1 MYIAH
6 IATFGHHLM
15 KSTLLISALC
25 SLLVACGGG
34 DVTVNSDGINIVGV
48 DTVPTINALRVTAG
62 DKDANGITP
71 INDGVFTVQWDA
83 KATDTATFN
92 LHLSK
97 DMLVSSDDTDLFFTL
112 NPEKNARATLVW
124 DKDKDNISLS
134 GIPTSV
140 NSFLSNNPE
149 AKGYI
154 IAKACGFKVDTA
166 GGSRKECV
174 QKEIAIKLI
183 K

>member
-1 MYIAH
+1 
-6 IATFGHHLM
+6 M
-15 KSTLLISALC
+15 KSLFLTSILC
-25 SLLVACGGG
+25 STLVACGGG
-34 DVTVNSDGINIVGV
+34 DVTINSDGINVVAV
-48 DTVPTINALRVTAG
+48 DTVPTINALRVIAG
-62 DKDANGITP
+62 EKDTSGAIP
-71 INDGVFTVQWDA
+71 INDGVFTVEWDA
-83 KATDTATFN
+83 KSTDIATFN

-124 DKDKDNISLS
+124 NKDKDNISLS

-166 GGSRKECV
+166 NGNRKECV
-174 QKEIAIKLI
+174 QKEVAIKLI
-183 K
+183 KKI

>member
-1 MYIAH
+1 
-6 IATFGHHLM
+6 M
-15 KSTLLISALC
+15 KSLILISSLC

-34 DVTVNSDGINIVGV
+34 DVTVNSDGINIVAV
-48 DTVPTINALRVTAG
+48 DTVPTINTLSVIAG
-62 DKDANGITP
+62 DKDASGITP
-71 INDGVFTVQWDA
+71 INDGVFTVEWNA
-83 KATDTATFN
+83 KATDVATFN

-97 DMLVSSDDTDLFFTL
+97 DALVSSDDTDLFFTL
-112 NPEKNARATLVW
+112 NPEKNTRATLVW

-140 NSFLSNNPE
+140 NSFLSNNPD

-174 QKEIAIKLI
+174 QKEVAIKLI
-183 K
+183 KKV